1 MSEDQSL
8 KKVYRVGS
16 ADWNTEVSSYS
27 EQEAASIGLQNV
39 LNKTG
44 KKTNL
49 SFLIE
54 VEENIYGSELHLFKT
69 SSVLADIGFF
79 KLAEEFSRMS
89 DFFLDKGKNPH

>member
-16 ADWNTEVSSYS
+16 ADWNTEVLSCN

-89 DFFLDKGKNPH
+89 DFFLDKGKNTH

>member
-16 ADWNTEVSSYS
+16 ADWNIEVLSYN